1 MLKSFLQKFSFLL
14 FVSLPMAL
22 FGANDSA
29 LGKFKGE
36 FETQVTN
43 TASDIAS
50 MVNTF
55 VSVIGILWLVILLI
69 IVMFNKERM
78 MEHIKGI
85 IAVSVILGIVWGISK
100 SLI

>member
-14 FVSLPMAL
+14 FVSLPMAV

-43 TASDIAS
+43 TASDIAQ
-50 MVNTF
+50 
-55 VSVIGILWLVILLI
+55 W
-69 IVMFNKERM
+69 
-78 MEHIKGI
+78 
-85 IAVSVILGIVWGISK
+85 
-100 SLI
+100 

>member
-1 MLKSFLQKFSFLL
+1 MLKGFSQKIWFIW
-14 FVSLPMAL
+14 FVVLPMMMFA
-22 FGANDSA
+22 ANDSA

-36 FETQVTN
+36 FETQVEN
-43 TASDIAS
+43 TASDVAS

-55 VSVIGILWLVILLI
+55 VSVIGVLWLVILLI

>member
-1 MLKSFLQKFSFLL
+1 MLKKIWFKVSLL
-14 FVSLPMAL
+14 FLVNMPLAL
-22 FGANDSA
+22 FAANDSA
-29 LGKFKGE
+29 LGKFKGQ
-36 FETQVTN
+36 FETEVTN

-50 MVNTF
+50 MVNIF
-55 VSVIGILWLVILLI
+55 VSVIGILWLVILFI

>member
-1 MLKSFLQKFSFLL
+1 
-14 FVSLPMAL
+14 
-22 FGANDSA
+22 
-29 LGKFKGE
+29 
-36 FETQVTN
+36 
-43 TASDIAS
+43 